1 MQEISITF
9 RLAEAIRQSGMSQTT
24 IANKLNVSQS
34 TIAHYIKGD
43 IMPSLETFAEL
54 CKILDLDA
62 NYVLCLK

>member
-9 RLAEAIRQSGMSQTT
+9 RLAEAIHQSGMSQTT

>member
-9 RLAEAIRQSGMSQTT
+9 RLAEAIRQSGMSQTA